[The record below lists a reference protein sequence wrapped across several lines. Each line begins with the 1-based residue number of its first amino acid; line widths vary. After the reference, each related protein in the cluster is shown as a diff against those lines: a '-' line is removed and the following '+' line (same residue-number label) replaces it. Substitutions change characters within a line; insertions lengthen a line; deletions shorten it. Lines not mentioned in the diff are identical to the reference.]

1 MKITDERERWENK
14 DRKKKRGD
22 SSVSVTAK
30 WFCCGFKLGFL
41 QLISK
46 ASVIFKSILEWA
58 LLIILKE
65 RELYETKHVEV
76 ECRCWLVYETC
87 HPFQYVPQS

>member
-30 WFCCGFKLGFL
+30 
-41 QLISK
+41 
-46 ASVIFKSILEWA
+46 
-58 LLIILKE
+58 
-65 RELYETKHVEV
+65 
-76 ECRCWLVYETC
+76 
-87 HPFQYVPQS
+87 